1 MNKIMKDN
9 DKIYGGWNLRINEN
23 NIGKDTI

>member
-9 DKIYGGWNLRINEN
+9 DKIYGGWNFRINEN
-23 NIGKDTI
+23 NIGKDII